1 MNINEI
7 NSVNDLIE
15 QNNTE
20 TPSEKVLEALME
32 LDYQSARSVID
43 EALERM
49 LEWHRNMAMKAV
61 NEGQTG
67 DIIQWADDAG
77 RLASVLN
84 ILKTV
89 G

>member
-1 MNINEI
+1 MNINDI
-7 NSVNDLIE
+7 NSVSDLIE
-15 QNNTE
+15 QNNTD

-32 LDYQSARSVID
+32 LDYQSARAVID

-49 LEWHRNMAMKAV
+49 LQWHRCQAMKAV

-77 RLASVLN
+77 RLASVVD
-84 ILKTV
+84 ILKTI